1 MNSDISNGA
10 ATKLPK
16 VAQWMPG
23 LVIAATRLPKV
34 MDLGPRN
41 LAATQGVAT

>member
-1 MNSDISNGA
+1 MIFQMELQQSCQ
-10 ATKLPK
+10 K

-23 LVIAATRLPKV
+23 LIVAATRLPKV